1 MVPLQPHRNSGE
13 VDARSAVED
22 IQAPKDS
29 HHPSFHLF
37 PLLKSSPNSLWN
49 FTRFWSAQVFRPV
62 RRQSG
67 QNSIFGLT
75 SGLPVTRPKCRFLA
89 QTPLRQTTIR
99 ARITPQNAHRCG
111 QPGQQ
116 HGRRIPSLSSEHT
129 LSTCCRLVSSF
140 LTEMVQQIHSLR
152 ASGVMSS
159 QATSAFAS
167 DASAF
172 RRSAGR
178 LCTTPPEIRTV
189 VIKLSRKLKD

>member
-1 MVPLQPHRNSGE
+1 MPEQKDNVRVG
-13 VDARSAVED
+13 VDSPEMLILSAGSV
-22 IQAPKDS
+22 
-29 HHPSFHLF
+29 
-37 PLLKSSPNSLWN
+37 
-49 FTRFWSAQVFRPV
+49 
-62 RRQSG
+62 
-67 QNSIFGLT
+67 T
-75 SGLPVTRPKCRFLA
+75 SNNRTK
-89 QTPLRQTTIR
+89 

-159 QATSAFAS
+159 QAASAFAS
-167 DASAF
+167 DAIAF

-189 VIKLSRKLKD
+189 VIGLSRRLKDQASDTRVQLGFRDYRGQLGSNGNIAAGLPVIRPHGLLLDCLSRVQS